1 MDAQDIRNLQEAY
14 NQVHQV
20 DEAVKGQDT
29 DLRRAASSERQT
41 EKAAHSKW
49 KNTKPGATKKPRFSS
64 VPHTKTT
71 ARDYANQQS
80 GQISWHDK
88 KTKGKFI
95 HGMSSNEQVD
105 IYDTIRSYLLEG
117 GYAET
122 PEAAEVIMVNMSE
135 GWRESIVEEVLKE
148 GKKEFPETKVRE
160 KAAKHEEDYIKKRNP
175 KSMSRARKMKGI
187 ASTVEVGDDPRNTM
201 HGQDLR
207 KIR

>member
-14 NQVHQV
+14 MNVC
-20 DEAVKGQDT
+20 EAKV
-29 DLRRAASSERQT
+29 
-41 EKAAHSKW
+41 
-49 KNTKPGATKKPRFSS
+49 
-64 VPHTKTT
+64 
-71 ARDYANQQS
+71 
-80 GQISWHDK
+80 DK
-88 KTKGKFI
+88 KLPEHERSGTRLNRYDNPSGALALGGGQQRARREEHKERRGVKK
-95 HGMSSNEQVD
+95 EQVD
-105 IYDTIRSYLLEG
+105 LYDIILSHLIDE

-175 KSMSRARKMKGI
+175 KSMSRARKMKAI